1 MYLRQ
6 FTRDWFLHVGS
17 TCRISQHGSAETMKS
32 TVKRPGRLR
41 LWKCSRK
48 TKRASVLSFKPS
60 GDSTLTT
67 LTRRRW
73 SMVHSRSSSSSSNA
87 WQMMRSRLW
96 TIAGKDGQLCAM
108 WHESFRM
115 EHHFYHDTVW
125 MKRPVGP
132 HWYRIQVWENWTK
145 NVINT
150 LAKWRASTWNF
161 PYFTAI
167 LKV

>member
-1 MYLRQ
+1 MDLRKQ
-6 FTRDWFLHVGS
+6 WNLQWNDLEDSDSGNATGKQKGHPCFLSNPPEIPHW
-17 TCRISQHGSAETMKS
+17 
-32 TVKRPGRLR
+32 P
-41 LWKCSRK
+41 
-48 TKRASVLSFKPS
+48 P
-60 GDSTLTT
+60 

-73 SMVHSRSSSSSSNA
+73 SMVHSRSSSSNA

-96 TIAGKDGQLCAM
+96 TIAGKDGQLCTM

-115 EHHFYHDTVW
+115 VHHFYHDTVW

-145 NVINT
+145 NVMNT